1 MNPIAGYSIR
11 QTLFTSARSI
21 LYRATRTM
29 DARPVI
35 LKVLNAEFPSTE
47 QVARLHREYRL
58 TRELA
63 MDGVIEVLGLERLG
77 TSLAIV
83 LEDFGGESLDRLHLG
98 RLELPRFL
106 GLALR
111 LANILGHVHRRQII
125 HKDITPSNIVWNPS
139 TDALKLIDFGIATQL
154 LRETPAVLGPG
165 VLEGTLPYLSP
176 EATGRMN
183 RATDYR
189 TDLYSL
195 GVTLY
200 ELLTGQLPF
209 TSADP
214 MELVHCH
221 IARVPVPPHELVPGL
236 PPVVSSLVM
245 RLLSKR
251 AEDRY
256 QSAFA
261 LARDL
266 QRCLQDVQATGSV
279 SAFELGHGDV
289 PERLQLPQKL
299 YGRQRELDEL
309 LATFDRA
316 SEGRAELV
324 LVAGYSGIGKSAL
337 VHEVHKPIVKR
348 RGYFVSGKFDQFNR
362 NIPYASLLQAFQELM
377 RQLLTEPAER
387 LARWK
392 EKLLGVLGPNASVII
407 DVIPEVAFII
417 GPQPRAPELPPTE
430 ARNRF
435 HLVME
440 GFVRTFAGPEHPL
453 VVFLD
458 DLQWADLPSLELLER
473 LLTDPG
479 TRHLLLLGAYR
490 DNEVDASHPFQYAL
504 TEIRKAG
511 TPVSTITL
519 DALRREH
526 CIEVLVDALGR
537 APVDVEPLA
546 ELCLSKTQGNPFFL
560 GQFLLSLH
568 HEGMISFDAQT
579 GRWAW
584 DMDRLVHTPMT
595 DNVVALMATKIQKLP
610 AEAQRI
616 LWLAACIGN
625 TFDLKTL
632 AIVDARS
639 PQETADS
646 LWAGLREGLILPLGD
661 AYKFIED
668 RSAAALLV
676 ESQAPGAQAGVST
689 RVVYRFLHD
698 RVQQAA
704 YSLIPENRRRE
715 VHLRIGRLMR
725 SALTVEERD
734 EELFTIVGHLNLGAE
749 LLTEQA
755 ERDEL
760 AELNLVVARKAQ
772 SSAAHVAA
780 LGYLEMGLSLV
791 GPERWTR
798 CYALALR
805 LHTHTVEAC
814 FLCTDFPRMEHHAT
828 EVLEQARGT
837 LDQVR
842 VYEVKIQAYILQNR
856 LKDAVLTARRILA
869 LLGITFPAQP
879 TPEDIQAALTRT
891 QALIGE
897 RRIEELIELPP
908 MTDPVMLAATRI
920 FAITASVTYAADPQ
934 LFPLTVL
941 RQIEIA
947 LQHGNTGAL
956 AYGYTTYGLILAAA
970 LGDLDSAHACGK
982 LALRLLERYEAQEY
996 SARTRYVW
1004 NQFIQH
1010 WKEHVRETLPS
1021 LQIVYQTGLEVG
1033 DLEFAGWSVEGRA
1046 YHALF
1051 IGQELAELDL
1061 YTANRAQA
1069 VAQIKQASAL
1079 HYTQIVHQTVQN
1091 LRGLSEQPCLL
1102 VGAAYDE
1109 RKMLPIHLEQND
1121 AFGLAMFFI
1130 KKLQLCFLFGRH
1142 AEALE
1147 HAARAEPYLGGISS
1161 TTMSPSFHF
1170 FGTLARLALYTGT
1183 SPEERER
1190 AMERIHESVEK
1201 MKVWAGHA
1209 PMNYGAKHALMEA
1222 ERHRVLDQTEQART
1236 EYYRAIAL
1244 AREHEYRNDEALA
1257 TELFAAFLRQRGE
1270 AEVARLFLSKARHL
1284 YHLWG
1289 AEAKVRELDRAFPE
1303 LRATAFSGGEALA
1316 SHPPVSRITT
1326 SEGTR
1331 TSQALD
1337 LVSVLKASQ
1346 AISGEVVLP
1355 ELLKRLVRLVVENA
1369 GARSGLLVLEG
1380 ERPLIAVAQST
1391 PQGHANTVTLH
1402 ESLDQLPVEYSRA
1415 ILRYVERTHEVLV
1428 LGDASKAEAF
1438 QSDPYVVA
1446 HRPKSVLCMP
1456 ILHQKKRAGL
1466 LYLENELLANAFT
1479 PDHCQVLSLLAAQAA
1494 ISLENAKL
1502 YDTLDTRVKERT
1514 RELSETLQRLQQ
1526 TQKQL
1531 ILQEKLASL
1540 GSLTSGIAHE
1550 IKNPLNFVNNFA
1562 ELTVSLVS
1570 ELRDELHPQ
1579 RGAVDPAA
1587 VEQLLGDLEHNARK
1601 IHEHGARADRIVR
1614 AMLQHARTGPV
1625 TTREANV
1632 NELVREYVN
1641 LALTSHRAHGAHSIT
1656 PSALHT
1662 DLDASL
1668 GMATV
1673 VSEDLGRVILNLTN
1687 NALHALEARISAV
1700 GNGFTPLLGVA
1711 TRDLGDRFEIRI
1723 RDNGGGIPAH
1733 AKGKLFTPF
1742 FTTKPPGQGT
1752 GLGLSIS
1759 HDIIVQGHGGTMTF
1773 TSEEGEGT
1781 EFVMVLPKRATATP
1795 GAPGRGTS
1803 KEAP

>member
-11 QTLFTSARSI
+11 ETLFTSARSI
-21 LYRATRTM
+21 IYRATRTT

-35 LKVLNAEFPSTE
+35 VKVLNAEFPSTE

-58 TRELA
+58 TRALA
-63 MDGVIEVLGLERLG
+63 MDGVIEVLGLERFG
-77 TSLAIV
+77 TSVALI
-83 LEDFGGESLDRLHLG
+83 LEDFGGESLTRLHLG
-98 RLELPRFL
+98 PMALPRFL
-106 GLALR
+106 GIAMR
-111 LANILGHVHRRQII
+111 LADILGHVHRHQAI

-139 TDALKLIDFGIATQL
+139 TDTLKLIDFGIATQL
-154 LRETPAVLGPG
+154 PRETPAVLSPG
-165 VLEGTLPYLSP
+165 VFEGTLPYMSP

-183 RATDYR
+183 RAIDYR

-209 TSADP
+209 TPADP

-236 PPVVSSLVM
+236 PPVVSSIVM

-266 QRCLQDVQATGSV
+266 QRCLRDVQATGGV
-279 SAFELGHGDV
+279 SPFELGRGDV
-289 PERLQLPQKL
+289 PEHLQLPQKL
-299 YGRQRELDEL
+299 YGRQRELEEL
-309 LATFDRA
+309 LAAFDRA
-316 SEGRAELV
+316 SQGRAELV

-377 RQLLTEPAER
+377 RQLLAEPTER
-387 LARWK
+387 LAHWK
-392 EKLLGVLGPNASVII
+392 EKLLGALRPNASVII
-407 DVIPEVAFII
+407 DVIPGAAFIV
-417 GPQPRAPELPPTE
+417 GPQPRAPELSPTE
-430 ARNRF
+430 ERNRF
-435 HLVME
+435 HLAME

-458 DLQWADLPSLELLER
+458 DLQWADQPSLELLER
-473 LLTDPG
+473 LLTEPG
-479 TRHLLLLGAYR
+479 TRHLLLIGAYR
-490 DNEVDASHPFQYAL
+490 DNEVDASHPLLPAL
-504 TEIRKAG
+504 AQMRKAG

-519 DALRREH
+519 GALGRDH
-526 CIEVLVDALGR
+526 CLEVLADALGR
-537 APVDVEPLA
+537 PPADVEPLA
-546 ELCLSKTQGNPFFL
+546 ELCLRKTEGNPFFL

-568 HEGMISFDAQT
+568 QEGMIRFDAQA

-584 DMDRLVHTPMT
+584 DMDRIVHTPMT

-610 AEAQRI
+610 EDTQRT

-625 TFDLKTL
+625 TFDLRTL
-632 AIVDARS
+632 AIVEERS
-639 PQETADS
+639 PEETAES
-646 LWAGLREGLILPLGD
+646 LWAALREGLLLPQGD

-668 RSAAALLV
+668 RSAATAFLAGGEV
-676 ESQAPGAQAGVST
+676 SGAGA
-689 RVVYRFLHD
+689 RVTYRFLHD

-704 YSLIPENRRRE
+704 YSLIPEDARRE

-725 SALTVEERD
+725 SALTAEERD
-734 EELFTIVGHLNLGAE
+734 AEIFTIVGHLNQAAE
-749 LLTEQA
+749 LLTGQA
-755 ERDEL
+755 ERDEV
-760 AELNLVVARKAQ
+760 AALNLVAGRKAQ

-780 LGYLEMGLSLV
+780 LGYLERGLSLL

-798 CYALALR
+798 CYEQALR
-805 LHTHTVEAC
+805 LHTHAVEAC

-828 EVLEQARGT
+828 EVLEHARGT

-842 VYEVKIQAYILQNR
+842 VYEVKLQAFIVQNR
-856 LKDAVLTARRILA
+856 LQDAVLTARRVLS

-879 TPEDIQAALTRT
+879 TPEDVRAALARNK
-891 QALIGE
+891 ALLGE
-897 RRIEELIELPP
+897 RRIEQLIELPP
-908 MTDPVMLAATRI
+908 MTDPVSLAATRI
-920 FAITASVTYAADPQ
+920 LAMSTSVMYLRDPL
-934 LFPLTVL
+934 LFLLAVL
-941 RQIEIA
+941 RLAELA
-947 LQHGNTGAL
+947 LEHGNSGVL
-956 AYGYTTYGLILAAA
+956 AFGYATYGHGLAAQ
-970 LGDLDSAHACGK
+970 GELDSAHACGK
-982 LALRLLERYEAQEY
+982 LALRLLERYEAREY
-996 SARTRYVW
+996 GARTHFVW

-1010 WKEHVRETLPS
+1010 WKEHVRDGLPNFPA
-1021 LQIVYQTGLEVG
+1021 IYQSGLEVG
-1033 DLEFAGWSVEGRA
+1033 DLEFAGWSVGA
-1046 YHALF
+1046 YAIHAFFL
-1051 IGQELAELDL
+1051 GQELAELDL
-1061 YTANRAQA
+1061 STASQVQA
-1069 VAQIKQASAL
+1069 VAQFKQASAL
-1079 HYTQIVHQTVQN
+1079 QYLQIMHQTMQN
-1091 LRGLSEQPCLL
+1091 LRGLSEDPCRL

-1109 RKMLPIHLEQND
+1109 TKMLPIHLEQSD
-1121 AFGLAMFFI
+1121 AFGLAMIFI
-1130 KKLQLCFLFGRH
+1130 HKLQLCFLFGRH
-1142 AEALE
+1142 AEALAN
-1147 HAARAEPYLGGISS
+1147 AAKAEPYLGGIAA
-1161 TTMSPSFHF
+1161 TTSIPSYHF
-1170 FGTLARLALYTGT
+1170 FGTLTRLALLDGM
-1183 SPEERER
+1183 PAGERDR
-1190 AMERIHESVEK
+1190 AMERVHDSVEK
-1201 MKVWAGHA
+1201 MKGWAGHA

-1222 ERHRVLDQTEQART
+1222 ERHRVLGQTEQART

-1270 AEVARLFLSKARHL
+1270 GEVARLFLSKARHL

-1289 AEAKVRELDRAFPE
+1289 AEAKVRELDRTFPE
-1303 LRATAFSGGEALA
+1303 LRVAAPGGEGNA
-1316 SHPPVSRITT
+1316 SRLTVSTT
-1326 SEGTR
+1326 STSEDAR
-1331 TSQALD
+1331 TSRALD
-1337 LVSVLKASQ
+1337 LASVLKASQ

-1355 ELLKRLVRLVVENA
+1355 ELLKKLVRLVVENA

-1380 ERPLIAVAQST
+1380 ERPLIAVARGS
-1391 PQGHANTVTLH
+1391 PQGEASAVTLH
-1402 ESLDQLPVEYSRA
+1402 ESLEQLPVEFSRA

-1446 HRPKSVLCMP
+1446 HRHKSVLCMP
-1456 ILHQKKRAGL
+1456 ILHQKKRVGL

-1479 PDHCQVLSLLAAQAA
+1479 PDHCQVLSLLATQAA

-1531 ILQEKLASL
+1531 VLQEKLASL

-1562 ELTVSLVS
+1562 ELTVSLAS
-1570 ELRDELHPQ
+1570 ELREELHPQ
-1579 RGAVDPAA
+1579 GRAVDAAA
-1587 VEQLLGDLEHNARK
+1587 VEQLLGDLQHNATK

-1614 AMLQHARTGPV
+1614 AMLEHARTGPG
-1625 TTREANV
+1625 TIRETNV

-1641 LALTSHRAHGAHSIT
+1641 LALTSHRASGVHSL
-1656 PSALHT
+1656 PSSALRT
-1662 DLDASL
+1662 GFDESL
-1668 GMATV
+1668 GKAMVAA
-1673 VSEDLGRVILNLTN
+1673 EDLGRVILNLTH
-1687 NALHALEARISAV
+1687 NALYALVARGREV
-1700 GNGFTPLLGVA
+1700 GHGFTPLLEVK

-1723 RDNGGGIPAH
+1723 RDNGGGIPAQ
-1733 AKGKLFTPF
+1733 ARERIFTPF

-1759 HDIIVQGHGGTMTF
+1759 HDIVVQGHGGTMTF

-1781 EFVMVLPKRATATP
+1781 EFVVALPKRT
-1795 GAPGRGTS
+1795 GTG
-1803 KEAP
+1803 ERRP

>member
-1 MNPIAGYSIR
+1 MNPIAGYSTR
-11 QTLFTSARSI
+11 QRLFTSERSI
-21 LYRATRTM
+21 IYRATRTA
-29 DARPVI
+29 DERPVI

-47 QVARLHREYRL
+47 QVARLRREYRL
-58 TRELA
+58 TRDLA
-63 MDGVIEVLGLERLG
+63 MDGVIEVLGLERFG
-77 TSLAIV
+77 TSLGIV
-83 LEDFGGESLDRLHLG
+83 LEDFGGESLHRL
-98 RLELPRFL
+98 RQAPMELPRFL
-106 GLALR
+106 DMARR
-111 LANILGHVHRRQII
+111 LADILGHVHRRQII
-125 HKDITPSNIVWNPS
+125 HKDITPSNIVWNPE
-139 TDALKLIDFGIATQL
+139 TGVLKLIDFGIATEL
-154 LRETPAVLGPG
+154 PRETPAILGPG
-165 VLEGTLPYLSP
+165 VLEGTLPYMSP

-200 ELLTGQLPF
+200 ELLTGRLPF
-209 TSADP
+209 RSDDP

-236 PPVVSSLVM
+236 PEAVSSILM

-251 AEDRY
+251 AEERY

-266 QRCLQDVQATGSV
+266 QRCLQELQATGGV
-279 SAFELGHGDV
+279 SPFELGRGDV

-299 YGRQRELDEL
+299 YGRQRELEQL

-362 NIPYASLLQAFQELM
+362 NIPYASLIQAFQELM
-377 RQLLTEPAER
+377 RQLLTEPTER
-387 LARWK
+387 LAHWK
-392 EKLLGVLGPNASVII
+392 EKLLEALGPNASIII
-407 DVIPEVAFII
+407 DVIPEVAFIL

-435 HLVME
+435 HLAME
-440 GFVRTFAGPEHPL
+440 GFVRTFTGPGHPL

-458 DLQWADLPSLELLER
+458 DLQWADPPSLELLQR
-473 LLTDPG
+473 LLSDAG
-479 TRHLLLLGAYR
+479 TQHLLLLGAYR
-490 DNEVDASHPFQYAL
+490 DNEVDASHPLLPAL
-504 TEIRKAG
+504 AEVRKAG

-519 DALRREH
+519 GALEREH

-537 APVDVEPLA
+537 SPADVAPLA
-546 ELCLSKTQGNPFFL
+546 ELCLRKTEGNPFFL

-568 HEGMISFDAQT
+568 HEGMIHFDVQA
-579 GRWAW
+579 GRWRW
-584 DMDRLVHTPMT
+584 DMDRIVHTPMT

-610 AEAQRI
+610 EKAQRI

-639 PQETADS
+639 PQETAEA
-646 LWAGLREGLILPLGD
+646 LRAGLREELLLPLGD
-661 AYKFIED
+661 AYKFVED
-668 RSAAALLV
+668 RSAAAALLA
-676 ESQAPGAQAGVST
+676 EGQAPDTQAGAGA
-689 RVVYRFLHD
+689 RVTYRFLHD

-704 YSLIPENRRRE
+704 YSLIPEDKRRE
-715 VHLRIGRLMR
+715 VHLRIGRLML
-725 SALTVEERD
+725 SALTAGERD

-749 LLTEQA
+749 LLTGQA

-760 AELNLVVARKAQ
+760 AELNLVAARKSQ

-780 LGYLEMGLSLV
+780 RGYLEMGLSLL

-798 CYALALR
+798 RYELALR
-805 LHTHTVEAC
+805 LHTHLVEAC
-814 FLCTDFPRMEHHAT
+814 FLCTDFQQMEHHAT

-842 VYEVKIQAYILQNR
+842 VYEVKIQAFILQNR
-856 LKDAVLTARRILA
+856 MRDAVLTARRILA

-879 TPEDIQAALTRT
+879 TAEDIQAALARTR
-891 QALIGE
+891 ALIGE
-897 RRIEELIELPP
+897 RRIEELSELPT

-920 FAITASVTYAADPQ
+920 FAMTASVTYAADPM

-941 RQIEIA
+941 RQIELA
-947 LQHGNTGAL
+947 VTHGNTGAV

-970 LGDLDSAHACGK
+970 LGDLDSAHAFGK
-982 LALRLLERYEAQEY
+982 LALRLLERYEASEY

-1021 LQIVYQTGLEVG
+1021 LQLVYQTGLEVG

-1051 IGQELAELDL
+1051 IGQDLAELDQH
-1061 YTANRAQA
+1061 TAHRAQA

-1079 HYTQIVHQTVQN
+1079 NYTLIVHQTVQN
-1091 LRGLSEQPCLL
+1091 LRGLSEDPCLL

-1109 RKMLPIHLEQND
+1109 RKMLPIHLEEND

-1130 KKLQLCFLFGRH
+1130 KKIQLCFLFGRH

-1147 HAARAEPYLGGISS
+1147 NAARAEPYLGGISAS
-1161 TTMSPSFHF
+1161 TMIPSFHF
-1170 FGTLARLALYTGT
+1170 FSTLARLALYTGM
-1183 SPEERER
+1183 SPEEHER
-1190 AMERIHESVEK
+1190 AMGRIHESVEK
-1201 MKVWAGHA
+1201 MKGWAGHA

-1222 ERHRVLDQTEQART
+1222 ERHRVLGQTEQART
-1236 EYYRAIAL
+1236 AYYRAIAL
-1244 AREHEYRNDEALA
+1244 AQEHEYRNDEALA
-1257 TELFAAFLRQRGE
+1257 TELFAIFLRQRGE
-1270 AEVARLFLSKARHL
+1270 AEVARLFLAKARHL

-1303 LRATAFSGGEALA
+1303 LPATTVRGDALT
-1316 SHPPVSRITT
+1316 SRTTVSTTTT

-1331 TSQALD
+1331 SSQALD

-1355 ELLKRLVRLVVENA
+1355 ELLKKLVRIVVENA

-1380 ERPLIAVAQST
+1380 ERPLIAVAQ
-1391 PQGHANTVTLH
+1391 GNADAVTLH
-1402 ESLDQLPVEYSRA
+1402 ESLDQLPIDFARS
-1415 ILRYVERTHEVLV
+1415 ILRYVERTHEVVV
-1428 LGDASKAEAF
+1428 LGNASTDGAY
-1438 QSDPYVVA
+1438 QSDPYVA
-1446 HRPKSVLCMP
+1446 SLRPRSVLCMP
-1456 ILHQKKRAGL
+1456 ILHQKKRVGI

-1514 RELSETLQRLQQ
+1514 RELSETLERLQQ

-1531 ILQEKLASL
+1531 VLQEKLASL

-1562 ELTVSLVS
+1562 QLTVSLVS
-1570 ELRDELHPQ
+1570 ELREELHPQ
-1579 RGAVDPAA
+1579 GRAVDPAA
-1587 VEQLLGDLEHNARK
+1587 VELLLGDMEHNATK

-1614 AMLQHARTGPV
+1614 AMLEHARSSPG

-1641 LALTSHRAHGAHSIT
+1641 LALTSHRARDAHSI
-1656 PSALHT
+1656 PASALRT
-1662 DLDASL
+1662 DLDESL

-1673 VSEDLGRVILNLTN
+1673 AAEDLGRVILNLTN
-1687 NALHALEARISAV
+1687 NALYALVARSAKADH
-1700 GNGFTPLLGVA
+1700 GFTPLLEVT
-1711 TRDLGDRFEIRI
+1711 TRDLRDRFEIRV
-1723 RDNGGGIPAH
+1723 RDNGTGIPAQ
-1733 AKGKLFTPF
+1733 AKEKIFTPF

-1759 HDIIVQGHGGTMTF
+1759 HDIVVQGHGGTMTF
-1773 TSEEGEGT
+1773 TSEEGAGT
-1781 EFVMVLPKRATATP
+1781 EFVVALPKQANV
-1795 GAPGRGTS
+1795 APGRS
-1803 KEAP
+1803 

>member
-11 QTLFTSARSI
+11 ETLFTSARSI
-21 LYRATRTM
+21 IYRATRTT

-35 LKVLNAEFPSTE
+35 VKVLNAEFPSTE

-58 TRELA
+58 TRALA
-63 MDGVIEVLGLERLG
+63 MDGVIEVLGLERFG
-77 TSLAIV
+77 TSVALIV
-83 LEDFGGESLDRLHLG
+83 EDFGGESLARLRLG
-98 RLELPRFL
+98 PMALPRFL
-106 GLALR
+106 GMAMR
-111 LANILGHVHRRQII
+111 LADILGHVHRHQAI

-139 TDALKLIDFGIATQL
+139 TDVLKFIDFGIATQL
-154 LRETPAVLGPG
+154 PRETPAVLSPG
-165 VLEGTLPYLSP
+165 VFEGTLPYMSP

-183 RATDYR
+183 RAIDYR

-209 TSADP
+209 TPADP

-236 PPVVSSLVM
+236 PPVVSSIVM

-266 QRCLQDVQATGSV
+266 QRCLRDVQATGGV
-279 SAFELGHGDV
+279 SPFELGRGDV
-289 PERLQLPQKL
+289 PEHLQLPQKL
-299 YGRQRELDEL
+299 YGRQRELEEL
-309 LATFDRA
+309 LAAFDRA
-316 SEGRAELV
+316 SQGRAELV

-377 RQLLTEPAER
+377 RQLLAEPTER
-387 LARWK
+387 LAHWK
-392 EKLLGVLGPNASVII
+392 EKLLGALRPNASVII
-407 DVIPEVAFII
+407 DVIPEAAFIV
-417 GPQPRAPELPPTE
+417 GPQPRAPELSPTE
-430 ARNRF
+430 ERNRF
-435 HLVME
+435 HLAME

-458 DLQWADLPSLELLER
+458 DLQWADQPSLELLER
-473 LLTDPG
+473 LLTEPG
-479 TRHLLLLGAYR
+479 TRHLLLIGAYR
-490 DNEVDASHPFQYAL
+490 DNEVDASHPLLPAL
-504 TEIRKAG
+504 AQMRKAG

-519 DALRREH
+519 GALGRDH
-526 CIEVLVDALGR
+526 CLEVLADALGR
-537 APVDVEPLA
+537 PPADVEPLA
-546 ELCLSKTQGNPFFL
+546 ELCLRKTEGNPFFL

-568 HEGMISFDAQT
+568 QEGMIRFDAQA

-584 DMDRLVHTPMT
+584 DMDRIVHTPMT

-610 AEAQRI
+610 EDTQRT

-625 TFDLKTL
+625 TFDLRTL
-632 AIVDARS
+632 AIVDERS

-646 LWAGLREGLILPLGD
+646 LWAGLREGLLLPLGD
-661 AYKFIED
+661 AYQFIED
-668 RSAAALLV
+668 RSAATAFLINS
-676 ESQAPGAQAGVST
+676 EASGAGA
-689 RVVYRFLHD
+689 RVAYRFLHD

-704 YSLIPENRRRE
+704 YSLIPEDARRQ
-715 VHLRIGRLMR
+715 VHLRIGRMMR
-725 SALTVEERD
+725 SALTAEERD
-734 EELFTIVGHLNLGAE
+734 AEIFTIVGHLNQAAE
-749 LLTEQA
+749 LLTGQA
-755 ERDEL
+755 ERDEV
-760 AELNLVVARKAQ
+760 AALNLLAGRKAQ

-780 LGYLEMGLSLV
+780 LGYLEMGLSLL

-798 CYALALR
+798 CYEQALR

-814 FLCTDFPRMEHHAT
+814 FLCTDFQRMEHHAT
-828 EVLEQARGT
+828 EVLEHARGT

-842 VYEVKIQAYILQNR
+842 VYEVKIEASIVQNR
-856 LKDAVLTARRILA
+856 FRDAVLAARRILA
-869 LLGITFPAQP
+869 LLGITLPAQP
-879 TPEDIQAALTRT
+879 APEDVQAALTRNK
-891 QALIGE
+891 ALLGE
-897 RRIEELIELPP
+897 RSIEELIDLPP
-908 MTDPVMLAATRI
+908 MTDPVMLAASRI
-920 FAITASVTYAADPQ
+920 FAISASLMYATEPMLWPIA
-934 LFPLTVL
+934 VL

-947 LQHGNTGAL
+947 VEHGNTGVLVYGYA
-956 AYGYTTYGLILAAA
+956 AYGHVLAAVP
-970 LGDLDSAHACGK
+970 GDFDSAHACGR
-982 LALRLLERYEAQEY
+982 LALRLLERYDAREY

-1004 NQFIQH
+1004 FQFIQH
-1010 WKEHVRETLPS
+1010 WKEHVRDSLAGLQAIYPS
-1021 LQIVYQTGLEVG
+1021 GLEVG
-1033 DLEFAGWSVEGRA
+1033 DLEFAGWSVEGQA
-1046 YHALF
+1046 IHALF
-1051 IGQELAELDL
+1051 AGQELAELDQS
-1061 YTANRAQA
+1061 TVSRAESL
-1069 VAQIKQASAL
+1069 AQIKQASAL
-1079 HYTQIVHQTVQN
+1079 QYLQILHQVMQN

-1102 VGAAYDE
+1102 IGAAYDE
-1109 RKMLPIHLEQND
+1109 SRMLPIHLERGD
-1121 AFGLAMFFI
+1121 AFGLALLCVH
-1130 KKLQLCFLFGRH
+1130 KLQLCVLFGRP

-1147 HAARAEPYLGGISS
+1147 NAVRAEPYMGAVVAS
-1161 TTMSPSFHF
+1161 TMVPSFHF
-1170 FGTLARLALYTGT
+1170 FGTLARLALHDGMA
-1183 SPEERER
+1183 PGERES
-1190 AMERIHESVEK
+1190 AMERINESVEK
-1201 MKVWAGHA
+1201 MKGWAGHA

-1222 ERHRVLDQTEQART
+1222 ERHRVLGQTEQART

-1270 AEVARLFLSKARHL
+1270 GEVARLFLSKARHL

-1289 AEAKVRELDRAFPE
+1289 AEAKVRELDRTFPE
-1303 LRATAFSGGEALA
+1303 LRVAAPGGEGNA
-1316 SHPPVSRITT
+1316 SRLTVSTT
-1326 SEGTR
+1326 STSEDAR
-1331 TSQALD
+1331 TSRALD
-1337 LVSVLKASQ
+1337 LASVLKASQ

-1355 ELLKRLVRLVVENA
+1355 ELLKKLVRLVVENA

-1380 ERPLIAVAQST
+1380 ERPLIAVARGS
-1391 PQGHANTVTLH
+1391 PQGEASAVTLH
-1402 ESLDQLPVEYSRA
+1402 ESLEQLPVEFSRA

-1446 HRPKSVLCMP
+1446 HRHKSVLCMP
-1456 ILHQKKRAGL
+1456 ILHQKKRVGL

-1479 PDHCQVLSLLAAQAA
+1479 PDHCQVLSLLATQAA

-1531 ILQEKLASL
+1531 VLQEKLASL

-1562 ELTVSLVS
+1562 ELTVSLAS
-1570 ELRDELHPQ
+1570 ELREELHPQ
-1579 RGAVDPAA
+1579 GRAVDAAA
-1587 VEQLLGDLEHNARK
+1587 VEQLLGDLQHNATK

-1614 AMLQHARTGPV
+1614 AMLEHARMGPG
-1625 TTREANV
+1625 TIRETNV

-1641 LALTSHRAHGAHSIT
+1641 LALTSHRASGVHSL
-1656 PSALHT
+1656 PSSALRT
-1662 DLDASL
+1662 GFDESL
-1668 GMATV
+1668 GKAMVAA
-1673 VSEDLGRVILNLTN
+1673 EDLGRVILNLTH
-1687 NALHALEARISAV
+1687 NALYALVARGREV
-1700 GNGFTPLLGVA
+1700 GHGFTPLLEVK

-1723 RDNGGGIPAH
+1723 RDNGGGIPAQ
-1733 AKGKLFTPF
+1733 ARERIFTPF

-1759 HDIIVQGHGGTMTF
+1759 HDIVVQGHGGTMSF

-1781 EFVMVLPKRATATP
+1781 EFVVALPKRASATTP
-1795 GAPGRGTS
+1795 GQH
-1803 KEAP
+1803 